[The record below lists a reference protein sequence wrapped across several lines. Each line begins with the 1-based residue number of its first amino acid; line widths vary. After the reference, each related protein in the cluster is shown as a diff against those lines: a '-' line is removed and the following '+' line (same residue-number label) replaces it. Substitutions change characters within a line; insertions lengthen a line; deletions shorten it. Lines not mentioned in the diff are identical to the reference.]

1 MLSDLHMRKMS
12 LAHPPPLHQPSDC
25 SALKGGNAA
34 EAEAEAGEG
43 GGANEDDNSRHH
55 FKPLQGAEYFISMSL
70 C

>member
-1 MLSDLHMRKMS
+1 MLSDLHMRKVS

-34 EAEAEAGEG
+34 EAEAGEG

-55 FKPLQGAEYFISMSL
+55 FKPFQGLSL